1 MQVLNVFANSF
12 AVDIPSRVIVLVTG
26 ALSYGLLFRFW
37 L

>member
-1 MQVLNVFANSF
+1 MQVLDVFANSLV
-12 AVDIPSRVIVLVTG
+12 VDIPSRVIVLFAG